1 MASRL
6 AATIA
11 SAVLLAGVVWAAGAL
26 YTTERAVPAAEPS
39 AGGRRRRVL
48 AVFPHADDETV
59 TCGGTL
65 YRLARAG
72 CQVTLV
78 LLTRGERGS
87 PSGAPSAPLARV
99 RVEEA
104 RLAAERL
111 GIARLVQHDLG
122 DGELRRR
129 GQQLSQVIAEEIA
142 RTGPDLLITF
152 DPAGLYG
159 HEDHVA
165 CSDAVTEACR
175 TRFPGLTLWYAALPA
190 RLHARV
196 GLDPSLEPRRT
207 PPTHRV
213 WIGTGLLAK
222 VRAWYGYRSQRR
234 SLREGLPPLV
244 PAWVALS
251 MLPFEHFAE
260 AAELA
265 AGFTEAPVPGR
276 C

>member
-6 AATIA
+6 AATAA
-11 SAVLLAGVVWAAGAL
+11 SAVVLAGTIWAAGAL
-26 YTTERAVPAAEPS
+26 YATDRSVPAVEPT

-65 YRLARAG
+65 HRLARAG
-72 CQVTLV
+72 CHVTLV

-87 PSGAPSAPLARV
+87 PSGEPSAPLARV

-111 GIARLVQHDLG
+111 GVARLVQHDLG
-122 DGELRRR
+122 DWELPRR
-129 GQQLSQVIAEEIA
+129 GPQLARTLAEEIA
-142 RTGPDLLITF
+142 RTEPDLVITY

-159 HEDHVA
+159 HGDHVA

-190 RLHARV
+190 RLHAWV
-196 GLDPSLEPRRT
+196 GLDPALEPRRT

-213 WIGTGLLAK
+213 WIGTGLVAK

-244 PAWVALS
+244 PAWLALS

-260 AAELA
+260 AMEPA
-265 AGFTEAPVPGR
+265 AGFAEPPVPGR
-276 C
+276 L

>member
-1 MASRL
+1 MGKRL
-6 AATIA
+6 AASAA
-11 SAVLLAGVVWAAGAL
+11 SALAVAGLIWAAGAL
-26 YTTERAVPAAEPS
+26 YATDRSVPAVEPT
-39 AGGRRRRVL
+39 ARGTRRVL

-59 TCGGTL
+59 SCGGTL
-65 YRLARAG
+65 HRLARAG
-72 CQVTLV
+72 CHVTLV
-78 LLTRGERGS
+78 VLTRGERGNPAGE
-87 PSGAPSAPLARV
+87 PSLPLAGV

-104 RLAAERL
+104 RQAAAAL
-111 GIARLVQHDLG
+111 GVARLVQHDLG
-122 DGELRRR
+122 DGELAQHRP
-129 GQQLSQVIAEEIA
+129 QLARVLAEEIA
-142 RTGPDLLITF
+142 RTAPDLVITH
-152 DPAGLYG
+152 DPTGVYG

-165 CSDAVTEACR
+165 CSDAVTEVCR
-175 TRFPGLTLWYAALPA
+175 TRFPGVTLWYAALPA

-213 WIGTGLLAK
+213 WIGTGLVAK

-260 AAELA
+260 AVA
-265 AGFTEAPVPGR
+265 THTQ
-276 C
+276 